1 MEWTNGIGSDE
12 ALEDG
17 GVEAMWDSA
26 AWPDVGVGNDAGSE
40 LELMFV
46 SVMPSHLTHASN
58 QTRRRNDR
66 KMRRL
71 ETTRR

>member
-26 AWPDVGVGNDAGSE
+26 AWPDVGVGNDTGSE

-46 SVMPSHLTHASN
+46 ITPY
-58 QTRRRNDR
+58 TRQQSD
-66 KMRRL
+66 K
-71 ETTRR
+71 TTE